1 MESLRGKVALV
12 TGGAQ
17 GLGLA
22 TAEKLATSGCKV
34 VIADLQE
41 EKGEASCA
49 AIAEAGGEASFV
61 SVDVTSASAVA
72 AMVQTV
78 LNRHGRLDCAVNN
91 AGAEGEIA
99 TTDLYS
105 EERWNQVIGIN
116 LTGVFLCMKEQL
128 KVMREQQS
136 GAVVNM
142 ASICGL
148 TGMANFSAYNASKH
162 GVVGLTKTAAL
173 EFATEGVR
181 VNAVGPGFARTAM
194 ITDRGLEA
202 KPGSEVYQEIE
213 ALHPMNRMAEPTEIA
228 EAVAWLCS
236 DSASF
241 VTGHTLVADGG
252 FMAQ

>member
-17 GLGLA
+17 GLGQA
-22 TAEKLATSGCKV
+22 TAEKLAASGCKV
-34 VIADLQE
+34 VIGDLQE
-41 EKGEASCA
+41 EQGEAACA
-49 AIAEAGGEASFV
+49 AIRDSGGEASAV
-61 SVDVTSASAVA
+61 AVDVTSAAQVE
-72 AMVQTV
+72 AMVRTV
-78 LNRHGRLDCAVNN
+78 LDRHGRLDCAVNN
-91 AGAEGEIA
+91 AGTEGEIA
-99 TTDLYS
+99 TTDQYS

-116 LTGVFLCMKEQL
+116 LTGVFLCMKEEL

-136 GAVVNM
+136 GSIVNM

-162 GVVGLTKTAAL
+162 GVVGLTRTAAL

-181 VNAVGPGFARTAM
+181 VNAVGPGFARTPM

-202 KPGSEVYQEIE
+202 KPGSETYQGIE
-213 ALHPMNRMAEPTEIA
+213 ALHPMNRLAEPSEIA

-241 VTGHTLVADGG
+241 TTGHTLLADGG
-252 FMAQ
+252 YMAQ